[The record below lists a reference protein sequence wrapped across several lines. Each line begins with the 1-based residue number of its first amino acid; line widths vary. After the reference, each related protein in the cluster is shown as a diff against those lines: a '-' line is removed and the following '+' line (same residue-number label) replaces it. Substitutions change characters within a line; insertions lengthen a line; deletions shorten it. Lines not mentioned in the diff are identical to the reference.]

1 MSRTLLHTVSES
13 KFQEKSGLA
22 RVHPDN
28 LSDLL
33 SYYKKHGGSQ
43 PNNTLLMS
51 AGINFQSEMNQ
62 DSFFPSGPTIFR
74 STYSHTLKLHI

>member
-1 MSRTLLHTVSES
+1 MHVFVGFQHMSRTLLHTVSES

-33 SYYKKHGGSQ
+33 SYYKKTRGK
-43 PNNTLLMS
+43 S
-51 AGINFQSEMNQ
+51 AQQ
-62 DSFFPSGPTIFR
+62 YSFDVRGHKFSI
-74 STYSHTLKLHI
+74 